1 MHGSLALGV
10 SVGKNVAEPRSGLGV
25 GGAGTSTGTGSG
37 SGALSCVA
45 VALMK
50 GRGMLVYSSVCFP
63 VPTLFLAAPLALD
76 RMITVAGTESYTI
89 AQTLESPLLFQRLFP
104 ADWSTILLSNNALN
118 FPFTMEVFI
127 RAPRARPTAGPNYQ
141 ALWEAQQVWRNRLL
155 LYVLGHNRAY
165 HTIFLPNT

>member
-25 GGAGTSTGTGSG
+25 GGAGTSTGTGSR

-76 RMITVAGTESYTI
+76 RMIKVAGTESYTI
-89 AQTLESPLLFQRLFP
+89 AQTLEPPLLFQRLFP
-104 ADWSTILLSNNALN
+104 LIGQ
-118 FPFTMEVFI
+118 
-127 RAPRARPTAGPNYQ
+127 R
-141 ALWEAQQVWRNRLL
+141 
-155 LYVLGHNRAY
+155 
-165 HTIFLPNT
+165 